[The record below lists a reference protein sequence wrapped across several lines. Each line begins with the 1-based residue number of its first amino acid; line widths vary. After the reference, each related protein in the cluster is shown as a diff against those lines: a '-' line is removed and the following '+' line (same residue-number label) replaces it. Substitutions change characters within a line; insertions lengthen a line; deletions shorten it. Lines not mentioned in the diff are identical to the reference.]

1 MAQNLN
7 VLSGYLFDFNA
18 INSKTEWG
26 GKHDGAGQSINS

>member
-18 INSKTEWG
+18 INSKKEWG
-26 GKHDGAGQSINS
+26 ETRWRRSKY

>member
-18 INSKTEWG
+18 INSKTEWRETRWLRS
-26 GKHDGAGQSINS
+26 KY

>member
-26 GKHDGAGQSINS
+26 EHDGAGRSINS